1 MPIDY
6 DRRVAAAQYQTKL
19 WEMHESL
26 PGYGEG
32 KMIKEKYGY

>member
-19 WEMHESL
+19 WEMHEAL